1 MFKLLSFFTFIVY
14 LMEAHIHATWR
25 IRLNEPSA
33 AAMRPYVELLWP
45 LVVKIASHLDQ
56 QLSRDDVTRGCRG
69 NAVHAVRFT
78 RITRRFWGR
87 LQNEDLV
94 VYTVLDVGYSYI
106 RRDVVCLSV
115 CLRAGHNCEL
125 CKTSNYYYYYYFDP
139 GTQFPRN
146 EKKLR

>member
-69 NAVHAVRFT
+69 NAVHAVRFM
-78 RITRRFWGR
+78 RIASRFWGR
-87 LQNEDLV
+87 LQNEHVV

-115 CLRAGHNCEL
+115 CVL
-125 CKTSNYYYYYYFDP
+125 
-139 GTQFPRN
+139 GTTVSSAKRLIIIIIIILIPVLNSQGMK
-146 EKKLR
+146 KKLR